1 MEIPFLLKPII
12 LFVVAVFLL
21 RLTGRRSIAQMTIAQ
36 TVMIISIGAIIVE
49 PFADKDIKKT
59 IATATIYILLLI
71 IFEVASFYM
80 KWFKK
85 LAVGNKIIIIQD
97 GKFDEA
103 KLKKLRLTKEEVL
116 SRLRQEGIPKLE
128 YVEEGTLESNG
139 EFGFRLTPGAEPLRV
154 QDMVYILNE
163 VLSEDI
169 KNRVNLTAE
178 EIIKG
183 KEKYKI

>member
-71 IFEVASFYM
+71 LFEVASFYM

-154 QDMVYILNE
+154 QDMIYILNE
-163 VLSEDI
+163 ILSQDMKQKIDLTPEQV
-169 KNRVNLTAE
+169 VN
-178 EIIKG
+178 KR
-183 KEKYKI
+183 K

>member
-154 QDMVYILNE
+154 QDMIYILNE
-163 VLSEDI
+163 ILSQDM
-169 KNRVNLTAE
+169 KQ
-178 EIIKG
+178 
-183 KEKYKI
+183 KIDLKPEQVMNKRE